1 LSQYAN
7 IGNSNR
13 NPGSPSLPLG
23 GIQSLFEEA
32 DADVLLLYDCCNSAA
47 TTASSSDQAHK
58 GVTEVIAA
66 CGYETIAPE
75 VGEHSFT
82 HALAEV
88 LSAASKGQ
96 PFSVAELHTR
106 VLNRL
111 KCWAPSF
118 IKDPEGKR
126 KEDPAG
132 RLLFERQP
140 RRTPIYSILCEPQPR
155 RSILLSPLKVGS
167 TEPET
172 PTGGLNRG
180 CVPSASI
187 SSEPSPSEK
196 LSNIEEGARKRKRT
210 LDEIEYPQVLL
221 AIRLDRHELD
231 LNPWKECLLR
241 QLPPEAKEIKIEGI
255 FGSFSTLLL
264 LRIPVSVWDLLP
276 DNSAYSFVGFVTTNN
291 MIGIQPQPVDSED
304 VDETKV
310 SQDSQA
316 SSSSIVW
323 DLPVKSQSRET
334 TPTSV
339 RKSRETTPALAF
351 ILNQAAPRDIISPPL
366 SVRALSDSS
375 GSPPRSLSPDSTDVE
390 TAAYFETPDA
400 NIDESSGE
408 PPSKVS
414 VSFDF
419 VIEEIPQIKFGEP
432 ENQDAILPINE
443 GDEEE
448 PNPPQPTKFKF
459 SIWFGSKILH
469 CAEDNTEEW
478 LKHMRRE
485 ARRKRRSSGRIR
497 ASGDDNQDK
506 KSEKPGSSNSVQ
518 KRTLSES
525 IGSDT
530 DDEDLQPVTFLGANE
545 VGSSARRLRR
555 KVGERSSLIFDDPP
569 RIAEAE
575 EPESCE
581 EVVEVTREEEEKEK
595 DGQSLDRELP
605 YFMQD
610 MEADP
615 EED

>member
-1 LSQYAN
+1 M
-7 IGNSNR
+7 
-13 NPGSPSLPLG
+13 
-23 GIQSLFEEA
+23 FEEA

-47 TTASSSDQAHK
+47 TTASSSYQVHK

-111 KCWAPSF
+111 KCWTPSF
-118 IKDPEGKR
+118 VKDEKGKR

-140 RRTPIYSILCEPQPR
+140 RRTPIYSILCETQPR
-155 RSILLSPLKVGS
+155 RSILLSPLKVSS

-172 PTGGLNRG
+172 PAGSLNRG
-180 CVPSASI
+180 YAPSASI
-187 SSEPSPSEK
+187 SSGQSPSEK
-196 LSNIEEGARKRKRT
+196 LSNIEEGVRKRKRI
-210 LDEIEYPQVLL
+210 LDEVNEYPQVLL

-231 LNPWKECLLR
+231 LNAWKECLLR

-264 LRIPVSVWDLLP
+264 LRIPVGVWDLLP
-276 DNSAYSFVGFVTTNN
+276 ENPAYSFVGFVTTSN
-291 MIGIQPQPVDSED
+291 MIGIQQQPVDSED

-323 DLPVKSQSRET
+323 ELPVRGQSRET
-334 TPTSV
+334 TPTFV
-339 RKSRETTPALAF
+339 RKSRETTPAF
-351 ILNQAAPRDIISPPL
+351 TFMLNPASPPDIISPP
-366 SVRALSDSS
+366 SSIRTVSESS
-375 GSPPRSLSPDSTDVE
+375 GSPPRSLSPDPTDIE
-390 TAAYFETPDA
+390 FAAYFERPDA
-400 NIDESSGE
+400 NIDESAGD
-408 PPSKVS
+408 PPSRIS
-414 VSFDF
+414 VTLDF
-419 VIEEIPQIKFGEP
+419 IIEEIPEREFEDP

-443 GDEEE
+443 GDEDE
-448 PNPPQPTKFKF
+448 PEPPQPIKLAA
-459 SIWFGSKILH
+459 LH
-469 CAEDNTEEW
+469 RVNDDDNREEW
-478 LKHMRRE
+478 LEQLR
-485 ARRKRRSSGRIR
+485 RRKRRSSG
-497 ASGDDNQDK
+497 
-506 KSEKPGSSNSVQ
+506 SVT
-518 KRTLSES
+518 KRTLSQS

-545 VGSSARRLRR
+545 LGSSARRLRR

-569 RIAEAE
+569 PRIE
-575 EPESCE
+575 EEGEGPESCE
-581 EVVEVTREEEEKEK
+581 EVVEVSREEEEKERGTENLNK
-595 DGQSLDRELP
+595 ELP

-610 MEADP
+610 MDVDS